1 MELISVITSTFKR
14 PEKLKRAI
22 QSVID
27 QTYENWELIV
37 VSDGG
42 DKETKYAV
50 NSFND
55 KRIKYLE
62 CRHFGNHSR
71 PKNVGIK
78 ASRGEYICFLDDD
91 NVYRPDHINVLL
103 KGIQRERTDVVY
115 GDRWLIDDAGKEN
128 PRIGIF
134 LEYDPVMLFQSN
146 YIDTSDVMI
155 KREVL
160 FEIGGCDERYK
171 KFLDWNLWI
180 RMTKAGKTFKR
191 VPLVITDYHLSTDS
205 MSRKKLDAGENNAPA
220 WSPQDVEIELPFLG
234 TIPKEPR
241 VAIYTITY
249 DRLEYTKKCFKSLN
263 ETTGYYYD
271 HYIVDNNSTDGS
283 QDWINKQKVE
293 GWCQYRQLIPNKT
306 NMGISIASNQA
317 LDSIKMTP
325 ISKKTTGEE
334 KELLNYDIIIKVDN
348 DCIFQTKGWLS
359 TMVNLWRSNHRLAMS
374 CYINGLRDNP
384 GGAMR
389 FAYGT
394 LKGELVGM
402 TRHLGGICHFVSADA
417 YKTFRWPE
425 DDTLHGFQDLY
436 FSNYLL
442 ANGYQMGYLENYY
455 CSHGP
460 KGTVAQEKDYQEYF
474 ERRKKEKTIKYETN
488 HKTI

>member
-50 NSFND
+50 NGFND

-78 ASRGEYICFLDDD
+78 ASKGDYICFCDDD
-91 NVYRPDHINVLL
+91 NQFRPDHINVLL

-115 GDRWLIDDAGKEN
+115 GDRWIIDETGEHK
-128 PRIGIF
+128 PQIGVF
-134 LEYDPVMLFQSN
+134 SEYDPNMLFMSN
-146 YIDTSDVMI
+146 FIDTSDVMI

-171 KFLDWNLWI
+171 KFCDWNLWI

-191 VPLVITDYHLSTDS
+191 VPLVITDYYLSKDS

-249 DRLEYTKKCFKSLN
+249 DRLEYTKKCFESL
-263 ETTGYYYD
+263 EKTADYPCD
-271 HYIVDNNSTDGS
+271 HYIVDNNSSDGT
-283 QDWINKQKVE
+283 QEWLENYCNQQPGNIYLIKNKD
-293 GWCQYRQLIPNKT
+293 NK
-306 NMGISIASNQA
+306 GISGASNQA
-317 LDSIKMTP
+317 IDKM
-325 ISKKTTGEE
+325 IECTGPEG
-334 KELLNYDIIIKVDN
+334 NGDGMYDIIIKVDN

-359 TMVNLWRSNHRLAMS
+359 KMVELWRSNHRLALS

-384 GGAMR
+384 GGAHR

-402 TRHLGGICHFVSADA
+402 TRHLGGICHFVSSDA
-417 YKTFRWPE
+417 YKDFRWPE
-425 DDTLHGFQDLY
+425 KDDTLHGFQDLY

-442 ANGYQMGYLENYY
+442 AHGYQMGYLENFYA
-455 CSHGP
+455 SHGP
-460 KGTVAQEKDYQEYF
+460 KGTVAQEKDFKEYF
-474 ERRKKEKTIKYETN
+474 ERRKKEKTMKYEDN
-488 HKTI
+488 KKV